1 MKKIMYNGS
10 MKRIWTLIV
19 SKGCPVATIP
29 IPPKHPAI
37 KSLANSLA
45 GESLL
50 LILNTIVRRRGTV
63 ETGKKEIHY
72 FEFAV
77 VCEVINR
84 RNITFIVVSVEHYP
98 SYTSSLV
105 FTVHYPISCCIY
117 VIIETKSRIHLQKTK
132 LMIHQINLQ

>member
-1 MKKIMYNGS
+1 MKKIMDNTS
-10 MKRIWTLIV
+10 IKRIWTLIV

-50 LILNTIVRRRGTV
+50 LILSTIVRRRGYCGNG
-63 ETGKKEIHY
+63 EREIHF

-77 VCEVINR
+77 GCEVMNR
-84 RNITFIVVSVEHYP
+84 CNTTFIAVSVDYYP
-98 SYTSSLV
+98 MYTSLKN
-105 FTVHYPISCCIY
+105 T
-117 VIIETKSRIHLQKTK
+117 
-132 LMIHQINLQ
+132 

>member
-1 MKKIMYNGS
+1 MKKIMYNAS

-50 LILNTIVRRRGTV
+50 LILNTIVRRRRGTV

-77 VCEVINR
+77 VCDK
-84 RNITFIVVSVEHYP
+84 SMQHY
-98 SYTSSLV
+98 
-105 FTVHYPISCCIY
+105 IY
-117 VIIETKSRIHLQKTK
+117 CSFC
-132 LMIHQINLQ
+132 